1 MFEATGVVS
10 IPSVLI
16 GLKKSFTDN
25 IRIEQL
31 LCILKGGA
39 KHSILSKEAYFEIV
53 EKGTQ
58 LLLLI

>member
-31 LCILKGGA
+31 LCILNGGA

-58 LLLLI
+58 LLSLI